1 MNMARTRPTAVSG
14 PHPVPKPGAR
24 APAGTGLLQPLRPSP
39 GPALS
44 SLRGGGTW
52 GLHPEPHSDPEERG
66 SPLQLLLS
74 PTEGCLGL
82 PSPAPH
88 LTRLLTAPDKF
99 CSEAQFEC
107 QNHRCIS
114 KQWLCDGSDDCG
126 DGSDEAA
133 HCGEGGWG
141 HGAHPT
147 HPHAPCSACSWSQ
160 RLPVPSTEGKT
171 CGPSSFSCPG
181 THVCVPERWLCDGDK
196 DCADGADES
205 VAAGCREW
213 RGGEEWGGQQVATGE
228 TEVQKRRCCSRGHSG
243 VSGRALSA
251 ARAPGPLSS
260 ALPVLPGRPGVTV
273 GMGSGA
279 EGHAASVHSVQQ
291 HL

>member
-1 MNMARTRPTAVSG
+1 MSARTIAASPSSGCATAVTT
-14 PHPVPKPGAR
+14 
-24 APAGTGLLQPLRPSP
+24 AGT
-39 GPALS
+39 A
-44 SLRGGGTW
+44 
-52 GLHPEPHSDPEERG
+52 
-66 SPLQLLLS
+66 
-74 PTEGCLGL
+74 PTRR
-82 PSPAPH
+82 
-88 LTRLLTAPDKF
+88 LTVVR
-99 CSEAQFEC
+99 
-107 QNHRCIS
+107 
-114 KQWLCDGSDDCG
+114 
-126 DGSDEAA
+126 AA
-133 HCGEGGWG
+133 GAM
-141 HGAHPT
+141 GAHPT

-243 VSGRALSA
+243 VSGRALSP